1 MIYTK
6 KANFPYPVLMN
17 FTDDY
22 NEPEF
27 ELDVNIFDNT
37 DNLDEVIY
45 KISDH
50 LLMKYCDVVRG
61 ICDAG

>member
-22 NEPEF
+22 IDARF
-27 ELDVNIFDNT
+27 ELDVNIKDNT
-37 DNLDEVIY
+37 DEYIVDVTWE
-45 KISDH
+45 ISVTD
-50 LLMKYCDVVRG
+50 LMSCH
-61 ICDAG
+61 